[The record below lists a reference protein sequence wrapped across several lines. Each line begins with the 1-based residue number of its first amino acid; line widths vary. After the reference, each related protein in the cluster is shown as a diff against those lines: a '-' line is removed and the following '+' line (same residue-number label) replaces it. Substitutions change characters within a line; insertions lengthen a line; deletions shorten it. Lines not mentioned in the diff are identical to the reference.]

1 MTVKPGDIL
10 PDIALKTLNEGL
22 QTHHASTLLA
32 GQKVVLFGV
41 PGAFTPTCSA
51 RHLPGY
57 IEHLEQFTERG
68 VQVFCIAVND
78 PFVMQAWGR
87 EQNVPAA
94 LQLVSDGNAEL
105 TRHWGLELDAS
116 ASGMGIRCKR
126 FAMYIENRQIKRV
139 AIEQPGQF
147 EVSSAEAM
155 LAAIDAL

>member
-57 IEHLEQFTERG
+57 IEQLEQFTERG

-126 FAMYIENRQIKRV
+126 FAMYIENRQIKLV